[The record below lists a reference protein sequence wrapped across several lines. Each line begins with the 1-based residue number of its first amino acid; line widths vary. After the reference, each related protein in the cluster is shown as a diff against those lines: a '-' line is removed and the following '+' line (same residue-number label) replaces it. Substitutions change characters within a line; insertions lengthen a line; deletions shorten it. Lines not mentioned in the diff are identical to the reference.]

1 MVNNHTCPKCGS
13 FFCREKY
20 KGAKIRMKKNIKEIE
35 EAIDEELTRL
45 EAKTNDKKLL
55 KATKNIRTALDI

>member
-1 MVNNHTCPKCGS
+1 M
-13 FFCREKY
+13 E
-20 KGAKIRMKKNIKEIE
+20 KNIKEIE
-35 EAIDEELTRL
+35 EAIDKELTQL

>member
-1 MVNNHTCPKCGS
+1 
-13 FFCREKY
+13 
-20 KGAKIRMKKNIKEIE
+20 MKKNIKEIE